1 MIASL
6 ILSNASTAGIMSEGA
21 VQSLGVK
28 RKLDLDKI
36 IKASIFGPTLVVKL
50 LNKLVGKGG
59 LTGINF
65 SLSSLLRQSQIFT
78 NTVGSFFQL
87 AGAYLDVSFAPLMP
101 GIMRGLTWLSS
112 QIPKYSVM
120 IDDLWTFIETK
131 WALAQPKIEQFAE
144 WFTNPAKI
152 KKLLDDL
159 MGEVKD
165 FSTLEGKSLVNQ
177 IITMVDTVGLVTSLD
192 TLGKSPKGL
201 LGGTRGLGMGSTA
214 ILGLGQGGLIEDPF
228 TVEIDYSHIP
238 LKTHVSPVLDT
249 GGGGGVYGAFGTSG
263 AAIPQKTPSVFKPES
278 SAILPG
284 AMLMRPEFGVADRRE
299 NNQVISQTH
308 GQFGSH
314 VGATIGQ
321 ASGGGDSAGTTN
333 ILTTFFRNE
342 GNDQAAQRMIA
353 NEVIMTR
360 SGGSVHSLYQPKV
373 QTYQAVA
380 SLHGSSVSIARE
392 SSQAR
397 TARTNIISRHN

>member
-50 LNKLVGKGG
+50 LNTLVGKGG

-65 SLSSLLRQSQIFT
+65 GLSSLLRQSQIFT
-78 NTVGSFFQL
+78 TTVGTFFQL
-87 AGAYLDVSFAPLMP
+87 AGAYLDVSLAPLMP

-112 QIPKYSVM
+112 QIPRYSFM
-120 IDDLWTFIETK
+120 IDNLWTFIETK

-144 WFTNPAKI
+144 WFKNPAKI
-152 KKLLDDL
+152 LEQTIPPKIQNQLKLAGETYLEHLGESYLERSLEYRDKTIKEKILGSTDL
-159 MGEVKD
+159 ILQGDFGEFPDLK
-165 FSTLEGKSLVNQ
+165 
-177 IITMVDTVGLVTSLD
+177 TS
-192 TLGKSPKGL
+192 GL
-201 LGGTRGLGMGSTA
+201 LQKL
-214 ILGLGQGGLIEDPF
+214 D
-228 TVEIDYSHIP
+228 
-238 LKTHVSPVLDT
+238 KSPVLDT
-249 GGGGGVYGAFGTSG
+249 GGGGGVYGAFGGNGTSG
-263 AAIPQKTPSVFKPES
+263 AAIPQAIPQKTPSVFKPES

-333 ILTTFFRNE
+333 ILTTFFRNQ
-342 GNDQAAQRMIA
+342 GNEEAAQRMIA